1 LSVVVDTNVLIELFL
16 PTQNA
21 KAVQA
26 LWTAEPD
33 WWLPA
38 LWICEFRHVHLK
50 FLRAG
55 RLDLNTALDNLSDAE
70 KAFLP
75 QTVAI
80 DSAEALRLAA
90 QHGCSSYDAEFVV
103 LAQQLACPLL
113 TFDQKLLNL
122 FPTVAVKP
130 GS

>member
-1 LSVVVDTNVLIELFL
+1 MSVVVDTNVLIELFQ

-55 RLDLNTALDNLSDAE
+55 RLDLNTALVNLSNAE

-90 QHGCSSYDAEFVV
+90 QKSWIA
-103 LAQQLACPLL
+103 L
-113 TFDQKLLNL
+113 
-122 FPTVAVKP
+122 
-130 GS
+130 